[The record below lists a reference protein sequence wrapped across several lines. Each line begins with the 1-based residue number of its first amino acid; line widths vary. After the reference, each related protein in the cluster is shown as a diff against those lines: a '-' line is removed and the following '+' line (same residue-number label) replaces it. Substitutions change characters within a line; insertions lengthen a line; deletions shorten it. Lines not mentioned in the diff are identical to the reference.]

1 MYIFAI
7 FKREKMIEVKLVKLV
22 LSLTKAEK
30 RNFKLFM
37 NRNHRKSEEL
47 KQILLFDIIERFGSY
62 HTKAI
67 QKELVGLT
75 IKHVHELSLLLYRNI
90 LKSIRIMHSKE
101 AEYGIREMIDYAH
114 ILYQRGLFADGLE
127 LLAQAKRRAKLWQ
140 KHFLV
145 YEIIDFEKK
154 IESRHVTSSHQERA
168 HELTSEA
175 IQTRVLLEVEGHW
188 TELSLQLYDFY
199 LKSGH
204 SRTEDEKKIVESL
217 FRKDW
222 PEQSPEHTSLFYEQ
236 LYFFQCHV
244 WYYYI
249 IQQFAMGFRYAVKWI
264 ELFER
269 FPAFAQHEK
278 FQLLKGYHNCLS
290 VLFYCQDRVR
300 FDQYRLKMER
310 FIELEENGFDE
321 NTRLMAF
328 SYKHLAQLN
337 SIVMEG
343 RFSESVPY
351 LMELEAILSTMESR
365 LDHHRLMIFR
375 YKMSTIYFTMG
386 NHKKCLQLLNM
397 IIHNDQKSL
406 HEDVQSFARILNLIA
421 HYELGNIDLI
431 FFQVKSVYRFL
442 LKLNE
447 TQAIQKEII
456 AFLRKMVS
464 VSVDE
469 VPSLFQDF
477 YNKLAVINLDK
488 YESRVFLYL
497 DVLSWLESKMQN
509 RLVEDVIREKRR

>member
-1 MYIFAI
+1 
-7 FKREKMIEVKLVKLV
+7 MIEVKLVKLV
-22 LSLTKAEK
+22 ASLTKSEK

-47 KQILLFDIIERFGSY
+47 KQVVLFDIIERFESFQP
-62 HTKAI
+62 KAI
-67 QKELVGLT
+67 RKELVGLT
-75 IKHVHELSLLLYRNI
+75 AKHVHELSLLLYRNI

-101 AEYGIREMIDYAH
+101 TEYGIRETIDYAH
-114 ILYQRGLFADGLE
+114 LLYGRGLFADGLE
-127 LLAQAKRRAKLWQ
+127 LLAQAKKTAKLRQ

-168 HELTSEA
+168 RELTSEA
-175 IQTRVLLEVEGHW
+175 IQTRLLLEAEGHW

-204 SRTEDEKKIVESL
+204 SRTEDEKKIVEAL
-217 FRKDW
+217 FKRDW
-222 PEQSPEHTSLFYEQ
+222 PERSAQHESLFYEQ
-236 LYFFQCHV
+236 LYFLQSHV

-249 IQQFAMGFRYAVKWI
+249 TQHFSMGFRYAVKWI

-269 FPAFAQHEK
+269 FPTFAEHEK
-278 FQLLKGYHNCLS
+278 FQLLKGYHNCLA
-290 VLFYCQDRVR
+290 VLFYCQDRPR
-300 FDQYRLKMER
+300 FDWYKTKMQQ
-310 FIELEENGFDE
+310 FIQQEESSFDE

-328 SYKHLAQLN
+328 SYSHLAQLN

-343 RFSESVPY
+343 TFSESVPY
-351 LMELEAILSTMESR
+351 LTELETALELMEPK

-386 NHKKCLQLLNM
+386 NHKKCLQLLNK
-397 IIHNDQKSL
+397 IIHNDQKML
-406 HEDVQSFARILNLIA
+406 HEDVQSFARILNLIT

-442 LKLNE
+442 LKLDE

-469 VPSLFQDF
+469 VPTLFQAF
-477 YNKLAVINLDK
+477 YDNLAVINQDK
-488 YESRVFLYL
+488 YESRAFLYL

>member
-1 MYIFAI
+1 
-7 FKREKMIEVKLVKLV
+7 MIEVKLVKLV
-22 LSLTKAEK
+22 ASLTKSEK

-47 KQILLFDIIERFGSY
+47 KQVVLFDIIERFESY

-67 QKELVGLT
+67 RKELVGLT
-75 IKHVHELSLLLYRNI
+75 AKHVHELSLLLYRNI

-101 AEYGIREMIDYAH
+101 TEYGIRETIDYAH
-114 ILYQRGLFADGLE
+114 LLYRRGLFADGLE
-127 LLAQAKRRAKLWQ
+127 LLAQAKKTAKLRQ

-168 HELTSEA
+168 RELTSEA
-175 IQTRVLLEVEGHW
+175 IQTRLLLEAEGHW

-204 SRTEDEKKIVESL
+204 SRTEDEKKIVEAL
-217 FRKDW
+217 FKRDW
-222 PEQSPEHTSLFYEQ
+222 PERSAQHESLFYEQ
-236 LYFFQCHV
+236 LYFLQSHV

-249 IQQFAMGFRYAVKWI
+249 TQHFSMGFRYAVKWI

-269 FPAFAQHEK
+269 FPTFAEHEK
-278 FQLLKGYHNCLS
+278 FQLLKGYHNCLA
-290 VLFYCQDRVR
+290 VLFYCQDRTR
-300 FDQYRLKMER
+300 FDWYKTKMQQ
-310 FIELEENGFDE
+310 FIVQEEGSFDE

-328 SYKHLAQLN
+328 SYSHLAQLN

-343 RFSESVPY
+343 TFSESVPY
-351 LMELEAILSTMESR
+351 LTELETALELMEPK

-386 NHKKCLQLLNM
+386 NHKKCLQLLNK
-397 IIHNDQKSL
+397 IIHNDQKML
-406 HEDVQSFARILNLIA
+406 HEDVQSFARILNLIT

-442 LKLNE
+442 LKLDE

-469 VPSLFQDF
+469 VPTLFQAF
-477 YNKLAVINLDK
+477 YDNLAVINQDK
-488 YESRVFLYL
+488 YESRAFLYL